1 MQVLAKLG
9 ERLGDVQVQV
19 PPPGA
24 AAAAAAAAAGGAQ
37 RPPAAD
43 VPEIDNLFDAAKYG
57 DLEAVE
63 DFIAIGKVRAA
74 FLQAIICR
82 IPLCMIAPYKLL
94 HGPYHLLLPRALH
107 KGRALRRDLRGHVA
121 PRHGRAVAAAQQL
134 AA

>member
-24 AAAAAAAAAGGAQ
+24 AAAAAAAGGGGAQ

-74 FLQAIICR
+74 SFMHIFSCR
-82 IPLCMIAPYKLL
+82 ISLCMIAPCKLL
-94 HGPYHLLLPRALH
+94 HGPYHLFSP
-107 KGRALRRDLRGHVA
+107 RALRRDPPGCLRV
-121 PRHGRAVAAAQQL
+121 GRCVGI
-134 AA
+134 